1 MQAIITKF
9 YGPTNSK
16 GARIKAECAAGKIF
30 VSYEYGMN
38 TQDNHWNAAKA
49 LINKLEWNEWDSN
62 WICGGSPDAT
72 GFVFVND
79 GIRTDVYNVSD
90 KQGE

>member
-16 GARIKAECAAGKIF
+16 GARIKAECAAGKVF
-30 VSYEYGMN
+30 VPYSYEYN
-38 TQDNHWNAAKA
+38 TQDAHWQAAKA
-49 LINKLEWNEWDSN
+49 LIVKMGWQEWDGK
-62 WICGGSPDAT
+62 WVCGGSIDAS

-79 GIRTDVYNVSD
+79 GIRSD
-90 KQGE
+90 NYIV